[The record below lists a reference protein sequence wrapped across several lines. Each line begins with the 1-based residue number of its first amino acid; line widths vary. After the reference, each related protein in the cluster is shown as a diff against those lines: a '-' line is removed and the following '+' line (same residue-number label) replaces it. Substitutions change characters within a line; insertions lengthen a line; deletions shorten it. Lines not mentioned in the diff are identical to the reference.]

1 MYHHVSPSPGM
12 ITTSPDNFDSQ
23 IAWLKNNG
31 YHSLTADEF
40 AGHLNG
46 VPVPDK
52 SVLIT
57 FDDGYLDNWVYAHP
71 VLLKYGFKAVMF
83 VVSSWVHDGPIR
95 PFAGQGAVVATPS
108 HNDCKKYIADGRTDE
123 IIVRWSE
130 IQAMQ
135 AAGTFEV
142 HSHTHTH
149 TRWDQT
155 AATVAEKRERIA
167 EEFALARAT
176 LTEKMGT
183 VSAHLCWPQ
192 GYFDDDY
199 VELATKAGF
208 QYLYT
213 TDAYG
218 HNAAGSDPTHIY
230 RFAVRNRDGATVGRR
245 TRLSANTTWGP
256 LYNKWKSWKR
266 SRKQKA

>member
-1 MYHHVSPSPGM
+1 MTSAHNVPVLMYHHVSPSPGM

-23 IAWLKNNG
+23 IAWLKHHG
-31 YHSLTADEF
+31 YHALTADEF

-46 VPVPDK
+46 VPVPEK

-57 FDDGYLDNWVYAHP
+57 FDDGYLDNWVHAHP

-83 VVSSWVHDGPIR
+83 VVSAWVHDGPVR
-95 PFAGQGAVVATPS
+95 PFSGQGAVVATPS
-108 HNDCKKYIADGRTDE
+108 HNDCKTSIDEGRADE
-123 IIVRWSE
+123 VIVRWSE

-149 TRWDQT
+149 TRWDQK

-167 EEFALARAT
+167 EEFAQARAV

-192 GYFDDDY
+192 GYFDEDY
-199 VELATKAGF
+199 VELATQAGF
-208 QYLYT
+208 QFLYT

-218 HNAAGSDPTHIY
+218 HN
-230 RFAVRNRDGATVGRR
+230 TVGGRPDAYLPICG
-245 TRLSANTTWGP
+245 T
-256 LYNKWKSWKR
+256 
-266 SRKQKA
+266 